1 MEHSLAGTLWR
12 LAALLALVC
21 ATGFFVAAEFAI
33 VTVRKT
39 RIDQLIAEGHRG
51 AHAVRR
57 AISAPD
63 RYIAA
68 TQLGITMASLGLG
81 WMAEPA
87 LASLFDP
94 ALAAMPPY
102 LAATTKHTIAVAIAF
117 LIITALE
124 IVFGELTPKWIA
136 LQRSEATALWV

>member
-1 MEHSLAGTLWR
+1 MAAVLWR
-12 LAALLALVC
+12 LGGLLALVL
-21 ATGFFVAAEFAI
+21 ANAFFVAAEFAI

-94 ALAAMPPY
+94 ALNAMPEY
-102 LAATTKHTIAVAIAF
+102 LAAPTKHTI
-117 LIITALE
+117 
-124 IVFGELTPKWIA
+124 
-136 LQRSEATALWV
+136 